1 MIIDGKKLAENVLQS
16 LKKIIDEEKIVPVLA
31 VISVGKDKASQIYV
45 RNKEKAA
52 AEIGVKCDVYSFS
65 DDVSQQELENLVLKL
80 NCDKAVNGIIIQQPL
95 PKALD
100 GDALLDLI
108 SPQKDVDGFGVFNAG
123 RLLLNE
129 KGGLV
134 AATPKGILRML
145 ESTGETL
152 AGKHAVIIG
161 RSKIVGRPL
170 AALLFG
176 RVRAFEAYGRGVDEQ
191 FGAGQ
196 GHEPCA
202 LGVPL
207 VPADLHAEAPDRRV
221 DGAEAEVAGREVE
234 LLVVGGVVG
243 DVHLAVAAGQ
253 RAVRLEHDGGVVVQA
268 RRAALEERRDEH
280 HAVAPRQGGVMFGGG
295 AGDGLGQVEVVRV
308 LRLAE
313 VERVVELLKHDE
325 ACALAGEAP
334 DGLGQAG
341 AIVGDVGR
349 VGLLYDADA

>member
-1 MIIDGKKLAENVLQS
+1 MIIDGKKLAENVRQS

-170 AALLFG
+170 AALLLNQHCTVTVAHSKTQHLPELCQCADILIAACG
-176 RVRAFEAYGRGVDEQ
+176 QPKMVKKNWVKKGALVLDVGINRDENGKICGDVD
-191 FGAGQ
+191 FDDVVDVAKFVS
-196 GHEPCA
+196 P
-202 LGVPL
+202 VP
-207 VPADLHAEAPDRRV
+207 
-221 DGAEAEVAGREVE
+221 
-234 LLVVGGVVG
+234 GGVG
-243 DVHLAVAAGQ
+243 PMTVAML
-253 RAVRLEHDGGVVVQA
+253 LENTVQTC
-268 RRAALEERRDEH
+268 LVQTKEN
-280 HAVAPRQGGVMFGGG
+280 
-295 AGDGLGQVEVVRV
+295 
-308 LRLAE
+308 
-313 VERVVELLKHDE
+313 
-325 ACALAGEAP
+325 
-334 DGLGQAG
+334 
-341 AIVGDVGR
+341 
-349 VGLLYDADA
+349 

>member
-1 MIIDGKKLAENVLQS
+1 MIIDGKKLAENVRQS

-65 DDVSQQELENLVLKL
+65 DDVSQQELENFVLKL
-80 NCDKAVNGIIIQQPL
+80 NHDKAVSGIIVQQPL
-95 PKALD
+95 PKSVN

-170 AALLFG
+170 AALLLNQHCTVTVAHSKTQHLPELCQCADILIAACG
-176 RVRAFEAYGRGVDEQ
+176 QPKIVKKNWVKKGALVLDVGINRDENGKICGDVD
-191 FGAGQ
+191 FDDVVDVAKFIS
-196 GHEPCA
+196 P
-202 LGVPL
+202 VP
-207 VPADLHAEAPDRRV
+207 
-221 DGAEAEVAGREVE
+221 
-234 LLVVGGVVG
+234 GGVG
-243 DVHLAVAAGQ
+243 PMTVAML
-253 RAVRLEHDGGVVVQA
+253 LENTVQTC
-268 RRAALEERRDEH
+268 LVQTKEN
-280 HAVAPRQGGVMFGGG
+280 
-295 AGDGLGQVEVVRV
+295 
-308 LRLAE
+308 
-313 VERVVELLKHDE
+313 
-325 ACALAGEAP
+325 
-334 DGLGQAG
+334 
-341 AIVGDVGR
+341 
-349 VGLLYDADA
+349 

>member
-1 MIIDGKKLAENVLQS
+1 MIIDGKKLAENVRQS

-170 AALLFG
+170 AALLLNQHCTVTVAHSKTQHLPELCQCADILIAACG
-176 RVRAFEAYGRGVDEQ
+176 QPKMVKKNWVKKGALVLDVGINRDENGKICGDVD
-191 FGAGQ
+191 FDDVVDVAKFVS
-196 GHEPCA
+196 P
-202 LGVPL
+202 VP
-207 VPADLHAEAPDRRV
+207 
-221 DGAEAEVAGREVE
+221 
-234 LLVVGGVVG
+234 GGVG
-243 DVHLAVAAGQ
+243 PMTVAML
-253 RAVRLEHDGGVVVQA
+253 LENMVQTC
-268 RRAALEERRDEH
+268 LVQTKEN
-280 HAVAPRQGGVMFGGG
+280 
-295 AGDGLGQVEVVRV
+295 
-308 LRLAE
+308 
-313 VERVVELLKHDE
+313 
-325 ACALAGEAP
+325 
-334 DGLGQAG
+334 
-341 AIVGDVGR
+341 
-349 VGLLYDADA
+349 

>member
-1 MIIDGKKLAENVLQS
+1 MIIDGKKLAENVRQS

-80 NCDKAVNGIIIQQPL
+80 NCDKEVNGIIIQQPL

-170 AALLFG
+170 AALLLNQHCTVTVAHSKTQHLPELCQCADILIAACGQPKMVKKNWVKKGALVFDVG
-176 RVRAFEAYGRGVDEQ
+176 INRDENGKICGDVD
-191 FGAGQ
+191 FDDVVDVAKFVS
-196 GHEPCA
+196 P
-202 LGVPL
+202 VP
-207 VPADLHAEAPDRRV
+207 
-221 DGAEAEVAGREVE
+221 
-234 LLVVGGVVG
+234 GGVG
-243 DVHLAVAAGQ
+243 PMTVAML
-253 RAVRLEHDGGVVVQA
+253 LENTVQTC
-268 RRAALEERRDEH
+268 LVQTKEN
-280 HAVAPRQGGVMFGGG
+280 
-295 AGDGLGQVEVVRV
+295 
-308 LRLAE
+308 
-313 VERVVELLKHDE
+313 
-325 ACALAGEAP
+325 
-334 DGLGQAG
+334 
-341 AIVGDVGR
+341 
-349 VGLLYDADA
+349 

>member
-1 MIIDGKKLAENVLQS
+1 MIIDGKKLAENVRQS

-170 AALLFG
+170 AALLLNQHCTVTVSHSKTQHLPELCQCADILIAACG
-176 RVRAFEAYGRGVDEQ
+176 QPKMVKKNWVKKGALVLDVGINRDENGKICGDVD
-191 FGAGQ
+191 FDDVVDVAKFVS
-196 GHEPCA
+196 P
-202 LGVPL
+202 VP
-207 VPADLHAEAPDRRV
+207 
-221 DGAEAEVAGREVE
+221 
-234 LLVVGGVVG
+234 GGVG
-243 DVHLAVAAGQ
+243 PMTVAML
-253 RAVRLEHDGGVVVQA
+253 LENMVQTC
-268 RRAALEERRDEH
+268 LVQTKEN
-280 HAVAPRQGGVMFGGG
+280 
-295 AGDGLGQVEVVRV
+295 
-308 LRLAE
+308 
-313 VERVVELLKHDE
+313 
-325 ACALAGEAP
+325 
-334 DGLGQAG
+334 
-341 AIVGDVGR
+341 
-349 VGLLYDADA
+349 

>member
-1 MIIDGKKLAENVLQS
+1 MILDGTKLAENVRQS

-170 AALLFG
+170 AALLLNQHCTVTVAHSKTQHLPELCQCADILIAACG
-176 RVRAFEAYGRGVDEQ
+176 QPKMVKKNWVKKGALVLDVGINRDENGKICGDVD
-191 FGAGQ
+191 FDDVVDVAKLVS
-196 GHEPCA
+196 P
-202 LGVPL
+202 VP
-207 VPADLHAEAPDRRV
+207 
-221 DGAEAEVAGREVE
+221 
-234 LLVVGGVVG
+234 GGVG
-243 DVHLAVAAGQ
+243 PMTVAML
-253 RAVRLEHDGGVVVQA
+253 LENMVQTC
-268 RRAALEERRDEH
+268 LVQTKEN
-280 HAVAPRQGGVMFGGG
+280 
-295 AGDGLGQVEVVRV
+295 
-308 LRLAE
+308 
-313 VERVVELLKHDE
+313 
-325 ACALAGEAP
+325 
-334 DGLGQAG
+334 
-341 AIVGDVGR
+341 
-349 VGLLYDADA
+349 

>member
-1 MIIDGKKLAENVLQS
+1 MIIDGKKLAENVRQS
-16 LKKIIDEEKIVPVLA
+16 LKKIIDEDKIVPVLA

-170 AALLFG
+170 AALLLNQHCTVTVAHSKTQHLPELCQCADILIAACG
-176 RVRAFEAYGRGVDEQ
+176 QPKIVKKNWVKKGALVLDVGINRDENGKICGDVD
-191 FGAGQ
+191 FDDVVDVAKFVS
-196 GHEPCA
+196 P
-202 LGVPL
+202 VP
-207 VPADLHAEAPDRRV
+207 
-221 DGAEAEVAGREVE
+221 
-234 LLVVGGVVG
+234 GGVG
-243 DVHLAVAAGQ
+243 PMTVAML
-253 RAVRLEHDGGVVVQA
+253 LENTVQTC
-268 RRAALEERRDEH
+268 LVQTKEN
-280 HAVAPRQGGVMFGGG
+280 
-295 AGDGLGQVEVVRV
+295 
-308 LRLAE
+308 
-313 VERVVELLKHDE
+313 
-325 ACALAGEAP
+325 
-334 DGLGQAG
+334 
-341 AIVGDVGR
+341 
-349 VGLLYDADA
+349 

>member
-1 MIIDGKKLAENVLQS
+1 MIIDGKKLAENVRQS

-170 AALLFG
+170 AALLLNQHCTVTVAHSKTQHLPELCQCADILIAACG
-176 RVRAFEAYGRGVDEQ
+176 QPKIVKKNWVKKGALVLDVGINRDDNGKICGDVD
-191 FGAGQ
+191 FDDVVDVAKFIS
-196 GHEPCA
+196 P
-202 LGVPL
+202 VP
-207 VPADLHAEAPDRRV
+207 
-221 DGAEAEVAGREVE
+221 
-234 LLVVGGVVG
+234 GGVG
-243 DVHLAVAAGQ
+243 PMTVAML
-253 RAVRLEHDGGVVVQA
+253 LENTVQTC
-268 RRAALEERRDEH
+268 LVQTKEN
-280 HAVAPRQGGVMFGGG
+280 
-295 AGDGLGQVEVVRV
+295 
-308 LRLAE
+308 
-313 VERVVELLKHDE
+313 
-325 ACALAGEAP
+325 
-334 DGLGQAG
+334 
-341 AIVGDVGR
+341 
-349 VGLLYDADA
+349 

>member
-1 MIIDGKKLAENVLQS
+1 MIIDGKKLAENVRQS

-100 GDALLDLI
+100 GDTLLDLI

-170 AALLFG
+170 AALLLNQHCTVTVAHSKTQHLPELCQCADILIAACG
-176 RVRAFEAYGRGVDEQ
+176 QPKMVKKNWVKKGALVLDVGINRDENGKICGDVD
-191 FGAGQ
+191 FDDVVDVAKFVS
-196 GHEPCA
+196 P
-202 LGVPL
+202 VP
-207 VPADLHAEAPDRRV
+207 
-221 DGAEAEVAGREVE
+221 
-234 LLVVGGVVG
+234 GGVG
-243 DVHLAVAAGQ
+243 PMTVAML
-253 RAVRLEHDGGVVVQA
+253 LENTVQTC
-268 RRAALEERRDEH
+268 LVQTKEN
-280 HAVAPRQGGVMFGGG
+280 
-295 AGDGLGQVEVVRV
+295 
-308 LRLAE
+308 
-313 VERVVELLKHDE
+313 
-325 ACALAGEAP
+325 
-334 DGLGQAG
+334 
-341 AIVGDVGR
+341 
-349 VGLLYDADA
+349 

>member
-1 MIIDGKKLAENVLQS
+1 MIIDGKKLAENVRQS

-31 VISVGKDKASQIYV
+31 VISAGKDKASQIYV

-170 AALLFG
+170 AALLLNQHCTVTVAHSKTQHLPELCQCADILIAACG
-176 RVRAFEAYGRGVDEQ
+176 QPKMVKKNWVKKGALVLDVGINRDENGKICGDVD
-191 FGAGQ
+191 FDDVVDVAKFVS
-196 GHEPCA
+196 P
-202 LGVPL
+202 VP
-207 VPADLHAEAPDRRV
+207 
-221 DGAEAEVAGREVE
+221 
-234 LLVVGGVVG
+234 GGVG
-243 DVHLAVAAGQ
+243 PMTVAML
-253 RAVRLEHDGGVVVQA
+253 LENTVQTC
-268 RRAALEERRDEH
+268 LVQTKEN
-280 HAVAPRQGGVMFGGG
+280 
-295 AGDGLGQVEVVRV
+295 
-308 LRLAE
+308 
-313 VERVVELLKHDE
+313 
-325 ACALAGEAP
+325 
-334 DGLGQAG
+334 
-341 AIVGDVGR
+341 
-349 VGLLYDADA
+349 

>member
-1 MIIDGKKLAENVLQS
+1 MIIDGKKLAENVRQS

-80 NCDKAVNGIIIQQPL
+80 NCDKAVSGIIIQQPL

-170 AALLFG
+170 AALLLNQHCTVTVAHSKTQHLPELCQCADILIAACG
-176 RVRAFEAYGRGVDEQ
+176 QPKMVKKNWVKKGALVLDVGINRDENGKICGDVD
-191 FGAGQ
+191 FDDVVDVAKFVS
-196 GHEPCA
+196 P
-202 LGVPL
+202 VP
-207 VPADLHAEAPDRRV
+207 
-221 DGAEAEVAGREVE
+221 
-234 LLVVGGVVG
+234 GGVG
-243 DVHLAVAAGQ
+243 PMTVAML
-253 RAVRLEHDGGVVVQA
+253 LENMVQTC
-268 RRAALEERRDEH
+268 LVQTKEN
-280 HAVAPRQGGVMFGGG
+280 
-295 AGDGLGQVEVVRV
+295 
-308 LRLAE
+308 
-313 VERVVELLKHDE
+313 
-325 ACALAGEAP
+325 
-334 DGLGQAG
+334 
-341 AIVGDVGR
+341 
-349 VGLLYDADA
+349 

>member
-1 MIIDGKKLAENVLQS
+1 MIIDGKKLAENVRQS

-170 AALLFG
+170 AALLLNQHCTVTVAHSKTQHLPELCQCADILIAACG
-176 RVRAFEAYGRGVDEQ
+176 QPKIVKKNWVKKGALVLDVGINRDENGKICGDVD
-191 FGAGQ
+191 FDDVVDVAKFIS
-196 GHEPCA
+196 P
-202 LGVPL
+202 VP
-207 VPADLHAEAPDRRV
+207 
-221 DGAEAEVAGREVE
+221 
-234 LLVVGGVVG
+234 GGVG
-243 DVHLAVAAGQ
+243 PMTVAML
-253 RAVRLEHDGGVVVQA
+253 LENTVQPC
-268 RRAALEERRDEH
+268 LVQMKEN
-280 HAVAPRQGGVMFGGG
+280 
-295 AGDGLGQVEVVRV
+295 
-308 LRLAE
+308 
-313 VERVVELLKHDE
+313 
-325 ACALAGEAP
+325 
-334 DGLGQAG
+334 
-341 AIVGDVGR
+341 
-349 VGLLYDADA
+349 